1 MPHNPVTPWYFLK
14 DALRF
19 KEISRPFLNN
29 SLGILEERLNIKE
42 ISSPFL
48 KDALGNLKEK
58 ARKDFIF
65 P

>member
-1 MPHNPVTPWYFLK
+1 MPYNAVTPWHFLK
-14 DALRF
+14 DALRL
-19 KEISRPFLNN
+19 KEISRPFLKN
-29 SLGILEERLNIKE
+29 SLRILEERLNIKE